1 MKKKIKELNNVLP
14 NTIKIGYTD
23 YQFELWPDTFA
34 STEKA
39 QGEFFEEDE
48 KIGLKS
54 SCLKSRRGVNTM
66 IHEILHAIVYQY
78 GMAEDLKD
86 IEEKIVNTTAN
97 GLSAVFKDNPWLTDY
112 IKKYVDTK

>member
-1 MKKKIKELNNVLP
+1 MNKKIKESNNVLP

-23 YQFELWPDTFA
+23 YQFEIWPDSFS

-48 KIGLKS
+48 KIGLKGSAIKS
-54 SCLKSRRGVNTM
+54 SRGVNTL

-86 IEEKIVNTTAN
+86 VEEKVVNTTAN
-97 GLSAVFKDNPWLTDY
+97 ALSATFKDNTWLLDY
-112 IKKYVDTK
+112 IKKYLEKK

>member
-1 MKKKIKELNNVLP
+1 MKKKIKQSNNALP

-48 KIGLKS
+48 KIDAKLEADPTMPFTNSDTKIALLHLARACEGLLTVVS
-54 SCLKSRRGVNTM
+54 DDLHQT
-66 IHEILHAIVYQY
+66 EIS
-78 GMAEDLKD
+78 EDL
-86 IEEKIVNTTAN
+86 
-97 GLSAVFKDNPWLTDY
+97 GY
-112 IKKYVDTK
+112 